1 MTQPDPFAIIRQ
13 YGDPALREKAYA
25 IEAFDAALGEQVAE
39 LLQVMFDADGAGLAA
54 TQVGVLRRV
63 FVYRLGD
70 EPPVVV
76 INPVITDRGEE
87 LATGLEGCLSLG
99 QARVLVDVERA
110 LEVVVEAQ
118 DLKGEPITIE
128 AKGMHARILQHEID
142 HLDGV
147 LMLDRTSTEQR
158 RAAVR
163 ALARGEA
170 WRPPRDE
177 AEAEAEA
184 EEA

>member
-13 YGDPALREKAYA
+13 YGDPALRETAYP

-63 FVYRLGD
+63 FVYRLAD
-70 EPPVVV
+70 EPPVAV
-76 INPVITDRGEE
+76 INPVITATGDARE
-87 LATGLEGCLSLG
+87 TGLEGCLSLG
-99 QARVLVDVERA
+99 QARVLVEVERA
-110 LEVVVEAQ
+110 VEIVVDAQ
-118 DLKGEPITIE
+118 DLRGEPLKIE

-147 LMLDRTSTEQR
+147 LMLDRTTTEQR

-170 WRPPRDE
+170 WRPPRGEDE
-177 AEAEAEA
+177 AD
-184 EEA
+184 